1 LIYRRKIIF
10 VLIFLCFVCVAC
22 STKNANTTMQEAHSF
37 KMLSSKEQV
46 RTVHLENLKI
56 FLNEDAEG
64 IVNAFSPNYKDMFR
78 SKDGN
83 KADVSKTYFEDWF
96 KSENYKACKK
106 LKLDELVN
114 VEDVKV
120 YSYDEIMKMNHVAVG
135 VKNVV
140 GFEYKDGD
148 ILIKFPKKENS
159 PMINGWNGVY
169 RKENGYWKII
179 AGNF

>member
-1 LIYRRKIIF
+1 MNKVLKYILVIGLIVF
-10 VLIFLCFVCVAC
+10 VFTGCM
-22 STKNANTTMQEAHSF
+22 KNSEIKSEQDSEKF
-37 KMLSSKEQV
+37 KKLSPSEQV
-46 RTVHLENLKI
+46 TIVHLENLKT
-56 FLNEDAEG
+56 FLNEDAKG
-64 IVNAFSPNYKDMFR
+64 IANAFSPNYKDMFR

-83 KADVSKTYFEDWF
+83 KADVSKNYFEDWF

-106 LKLDELVN
+106 LELDELVN
-114 VEDVKV
+114 VEDEKV
-120 YSYDEIMKMNHVAVG
+120 YTYDEITQKNPVALG

-140 GFEYKDGD
+140 GFENKDGD